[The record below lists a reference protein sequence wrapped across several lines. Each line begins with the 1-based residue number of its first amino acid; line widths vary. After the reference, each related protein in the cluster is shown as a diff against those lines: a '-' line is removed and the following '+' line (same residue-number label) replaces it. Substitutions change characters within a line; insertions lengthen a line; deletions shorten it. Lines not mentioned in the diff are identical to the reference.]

1 MKNIYLLAACLIFI
15 GSISA
20 LAGHEEDSWLF
31 NRQGMH
37 KASLGQLSAAIADF
51 EKACRLNPFNDTA
64 LSNLACARNN
74 MGVMLANKGE
84 LSEAIRQFEAAR
96 AQKPEDVSIRLN
108 LLSVLVTM
116 KDASAVEKEAR
127 QLIKLRPRDVELA
140 LKLSV
145 ALQKT
150 ENHLAAQ
157 TLLEEMLD
165 RVSDDATLH
174 AAMGR
179 LLYRMGNLSE
189 SAFHFRRSIDINPDD
204 QDVQKYLTRLER
216 ETLVATQAQ
225 TYTSVNFTLSCP
237 DVFSEEWAEEMLELL
252 EEASRLVGDRL
263 DFRPAQ
269 RAQVL
274 VMLTEDFRHVHDL
287 PDWAGG
293 LYDGKIRLPVPGTMV
308 RASSLRGAVLHEY
321 THHVVYLKSAGK
333 CPVWLNEG
341 LAQIF
346 ENGESRLE
354 SMQKLPQTDAAPTYT
369 PTEIDRLF
377 SQKPDRATATILYR
391 QSLAITAGLINEY
404 GWPRISELLEAIA
417 TGHHQETAFQQTL
430 AASPDEIAV
439 TNRQQW

>member
-1 MKNIYLLAACLIFI
+1 MKKLILLPVVLLMFLAPLTAH
-15 GSISA
+15 
-20 LAGHEEDSWLF
+20 AGHEEDSWLL

-37 KASLGQLSAAIADF
+37 KASQGQLKAAIADF
-51 EKACRLNPFNDTA
+51 EQACRLNPFNDTA

-74 MGVMLANKGE
+74 MGVILARKGE
-84 LSEAIRQFEAAR
+84 LAEAIRQFEAAR

-108 LLSVLVTM
+108 LLSVLVTI
-116 KDASAVEKEAR
+116 KDTAAVEKEAR
-127 QLIKLRPRDVELA
+127 QLIKLRPLDVDLA
-140 LKLSV
+140 SKLSV

-150 ENHLAAQ
+150 QNHIAAQ

-174 AAMGR
+174 ATMGR
-179 LLYRMGNLSE
+179 LLYRGGNLNE
-189 SAFHFRRSIDINPDD
+189 SAFHFKRSREINPDD
-204 QDVQKYLTRLER
+204 SDVQKYLSRLER
-216 ETLVATQAQ
+216 ETLVATQAR
-225 TYTSVNFTLSCP
+225 TYTSINFTLSCP
-237 DVFSEEWAEEMLELL
+237 DVFSEEWAEEMLDLL
-252 EEASRLVGDRL
+252 EEASSLVGDRL

-293 LYDGKIRLPVPGTMV
+293 LYDGKIRLPVPGTLV
-308 RASSLRGAVLHEY
+308 RPSSLRGAVLHEY

-354 SMQKLPQTDAAPTYT
+354 SMHKRLHNDAAPLHT

-377 SQKPDRATATILYR
+377 TQNPDRATATKLYQ
-391 QSLAITAGLINEY
+391 QSLTITAGLVAEH

-417 TGHHQETAFQQTL
+417 AGQRLETAFQQTL
-430 AASPDEIAV
+430 AAGLNEIAV
-439 TNRQQW
+439 RHRP